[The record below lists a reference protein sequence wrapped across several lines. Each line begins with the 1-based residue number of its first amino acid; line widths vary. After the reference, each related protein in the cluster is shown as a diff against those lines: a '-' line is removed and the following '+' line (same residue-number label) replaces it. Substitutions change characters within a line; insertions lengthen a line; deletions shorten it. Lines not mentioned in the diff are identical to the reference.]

1 MLRKAVMQ
9 TCKVLTDDDDDDDQ
23 LAKFLRQRQRP
34 EAEKRERLSGPN
46 QKTQK
51 GDTTFVLNDSSESD
65 IWTNRYF
72 NRHLI

>member
-9 TCKVLTDDDDDDDQ
+9 NCKVLTDDDDDDDQ

-46 QKTQK
+46 QKTQQ

-65 IWTNRYF
+65 I
-72 NRHLI
+72 